1 LLGSHLGDVQGDE
14 VRGSRPIFPAAF
26 LAVDEPFRL
35 EVLQGLANGL
45 GRQARHLRKGGLR
58 GPRLVHVVGKVGQG
72 QQDQLCRRKDALD
85 LEGPIYR
92 SDAHACPP
100 LRFSWA
106 RMA

>member
-1 LLGSHLGDVQGDE
+1 LLGSHLSDVQGDQ
-14 VRGSRPIFPAAF
+14 VGGPRAVFPAAF
-26 LAVDEPFRL
+26 LAVDEPFRF
-35 EVLQGLANGL
+35 EVLQGLTDGL
-45 GRQARHLRKGGLR
+45 GREARHLRKGRLR

-72 QQDQLCRRKDALD
+72 QQDQLSRRKDALN